1 MSKSIPNQLP
11 KNLPGV
17 RSKQT
22 KPLKVS
28 EDISKLKWSTSSE
41 KSTVQIPKWVLTSHS
56 WRSLTHAA
64 KTALMALCYQNW
76 GDNNGLL
83 ELTRPMVREFG
94 ISNPNTLSRV
104 KQELLDSG
112 LVTLTLKGQFMNP
125 GGRPDKFALAWHNV
139 PDNNKTRKLGIG
151 SQSPTFLKPSTIN
164 RKKKAA
170 AKNKTPCTHVDTQL
184 GTHVDTGLGT
194 HVDTQ

>member
-1 MSKSIPNQLP
+1 MGNSIPNQLP
-11 KNLPGV
+11 KNLQGV

-56 WRSLTHAA
+56 WRSLTHPA
-64 KTALMALCYQNW
+64 KTALIALCYQNW

-83 ELTRPMVREFG
+83 ELTRPMLREFG

-104 KQELLDSG
+104 KQELLGSS

-125 GGRPDKFALAWHNV
+125 GGRPDKFALAWLNV
-139 PDNNKTRKLGIG
+139 PDNNKTRKLAIG
-151 SQSPTFLKPSTIN
+151 SQPASFLKPSTIE
-164 RKKKAA
+164 RLKAK
-170 AKNKTPCTHVDTQL
+170 AKNKTPCTHVDTQV
-184 GTHVDTGLGT
+184 GTHVDTRLGT

>member
-1 MSKSIPNQLP
+1 MVKSIPNQLRE
-11 KNLPGV
+11 NLQGV
-17 RSKQT
+17 RSKQS

-64 KTALMALCYQNW
+64 KTALMALCYQSW

-83 ELTRPMVREFG
+83 ELTRPMLREFG
-94 ISNPNTLSRV
+94 IANPNALSRV
-104 KQELLDSG
+104 KEELLASG

-125 GGRPDKFALAWHNV
+125 GGRPDKFALAWLNV
-139 PDNNKTRKLGIG
+139 LDNNKTRKLAIG
-151 SQSPTFLKPSTIN
+151 SQPATFMKPSTIK
-164 RKKKAA
+164 RLKAKK
-170 AKNKTPCTHVDTQL
+170 KNKTPCTHVDTEL

-194 HVDTQ
+194 HVDTR